1 MSDQDDLLERP
12 LFRYAGHL
20 DTHQRLRLAC
30 RYGDMDGVVQ
40 ALQQGADPS
49 LSDPAGDTAW
59 TAAMWSGNTM
69 ALNRLLEKRSAPA
82 DLAEQ
87 AQALGS
93 HPEVMEVLQTHGLAE
108 PGPEKSWSIEDINQ
122 VIEQMEDCREQ
133 FGIEEGNDR
142 YWGYVPF
149 LSDVTVFNSEH
160 ALPNDVSS
168 ALERSDPLRV
178 SLASLVMGSRG
189 VVLFHSENEAP
200 KLLLSPGM
208 AREFAPRLSVPEQEA
223 TTPETPAFPKRLR
236 H

>member
-1 MSDQDDLLERP
+1 MSDPDDLLERP

-20 DTHQRLRLAC
+20 DVHQRLRLAC
-30 RYGDMDGVVQ
+30 RYGDMDSVTH
-40 ALQQGADPS
+40 AIEQGADPN
-49 LSDPAGDTAW
+49 LADPAGDTAW
-59 TAAMWSGNTM
+59 TAAMWSGNTV
-69 ALNRLLEKRSAPA
+69 ALNRLLEKRQPPA

-87 AQALGS
+87 AKALGS

-108 PGPEKSWSIEDINQ
+108 PGPEKSWSIEDINLA
-122 VIEQMEDCREQ
+122 IEQMEDCREQ

-149 LSDVTVFNSEH
+149 LADVTVFNSEH
-160 ALPNDVSS
+160 ALPSDVSG
-168 ALERSDPLRV
+168 ALERGEPLRV

-200 KLLLSPGM
+200 KLLLSPDM
-208 AREFAPRLSVPEQEA
+208 AREFAPRLSLSEQEE
-223 TTPETPAFPKRLR
+223 TTPETPASPKRLK